1 VKLPVI
7 VGLVILA
14 SLSQVTVSSAA
25 HAADHKV
32 APVARE
38 EVGRAP
44 TSRLARTD
52 RALLG
57 RGDAEL
63 VPVMVKLDLDPIAT
77 YRGGITGFDPTSPA
91 VTGRRLTGTPAEL
104 AYERYL
110 EEREARFTAQ
120 LAKRV
125 PLALVGRHL
134 RTVYGGV
141 ALTLPANQVK
151 DLLTLDGVVAVQKDE
166 LRQPLTDASGQ
177 FLGADQVQQDLG
189 GARKAGKGVIVGVLD
204 TGIWP
209 EHPSFADQGNLS
221 APPALA
227 RGGRRACDYGKG
239 FKSNNKL
246 ISGEAFLDSYLTV
259 HKDETFKDA
268 RDSDGH
274 GTHTASTTAGNVLS
288 SAKVFG
294 VERGPIRGMAP
305 AAWVSAYKVCGATGC
320 MSSDSA
326 AAVAQAISD
335 GVSVIN
341 YSISGGTDPFTD
353 PVEMAFLDAYAAGV
367 FVAASAGNS
376 GPAEGTV
383 NHLAPW
389 VTTVAA
395 STQKRAFEAELTLTT
410 PQGPRTLHGA
420 SITGGV
426 GPAPVARNG
435 KCLEPAKPGSFAGMI
450 VVCERGGNA
459 RVEKGWNV
467 QHGGAVGM
475 ILYNPTLQDVETD
488 NHWLPAVHLADN
500 EIVSIL
506 DAGGDVTATIGAGQR
521 VDGTGGD
528 VMAGFSSR
536 GPGGLFVKPDV
547 TAPGVQI
554 LAGHT
559 PEPDEVSGGP
569 AGELFQ
575 AIAGTS
581 MSSPHVA
588 GAAALLAALRPQ
600 WTPGQIKSALMTTA
614 ITEVVKEDLKTP
626 ADPFDYGAGRI
637 AVDRAA
643 HPGLTIAETADR
655 MLDLA
660 DDEVRAIDLNLPS
673 ISAPIMPGRLQTTR
687 TLRNDTGQTLTYRL
701 RSSDSSITVTPATVT
716 LGGGRSATIQVTLS
730 SRANDGKW
738 RFGSVTLEPTTSSY
752 PALHLPVAYKPTQ
765 GKVTLTSSCDPAK
778 VAIGRT
784 AQCHVV
790 AANTGYT
797 DADVSVTSEAAGPSI
812 FVGAPAAKRSTLDGV
827 TPGVPGLS
835 ALDDRRYK
843 PLDVEPDP
851 IGDEE
856 LVLYDVPAFTYAG
869 QSYTRIGVAS
879 DGYLVVGGGT
889 VQDVRFEP
897 PNAVSDNRPNN
908 ILAPY
913 WADLDG
919 TGADGIRV
927 ATVNSDG
934 LDWIVVEWKV
944 KLYGTDQA
952 EHFQAWIAAGVNEKV
967 RFAYDPAAL
976 PQGAKVFAVGAE
988 NALGKGELLA
998 KQPSADMAVKTTGS
1012 RPGGTLDYTVTVR
1025 GLAPGADAAVVTSM
1039 TSEGVPGVTMVQ
1051 AKLKVV
1057 SP

>member
-1 VKLPVI
+1 MI
-7 VGLVILA
+7 VGLVMLA

-25 HAADHKV
+25 QAADHKV
-32 APVARE
+32 SPVARE

-57 RGDAEL
+57 RSDAER
-63 VPVMVKLDLDPIAT
+63 VPVIVKLDVDPIAT
-77 YRGGITGFDPTSPA
+77 YRGGVAGFDATSPA
-91 VTGRRLTGTPAEL
+91 ITGRRLNGSAAEL

-110 EEREARFTAQ
+110 QQREAHFTDL

-125 PLALVGRHL
+125 PQAKVGRHL
-134 RTVYGGV
+134 RTVYGGI
-141 ALTLPANQVK
+141 ALILPANQVK
-151 DLLTLDGVVAVQKDE
+151 ELLDLDGVVAVQKDE
-166 LRQPLTDASGQ
+166 LRQPLTDASSQ
-177 FLGADQVQQDLG
+177 FLGADEVQGDLG
-189 GARKAGKGVIVGVLD
+189 GARRAGKGVIVGVLD

-227 RGGRRACDYGKG
+227 RGAKRSCDYGAFDGKA
-239 FKSNNKL
+239 FKCNNKL
-246 ISGEAFLDSYLTV
+246 IGGEAFLDSYLSV
-259 HKDETFKDA
+259 NKDETYKTA

-274 GTHTASTTAGNVLS
+274 GTHTASTSAGNVLN
-288 SAKVFG
+288 SAKIFG

-305 AAWVSAYKVCGATGC
+305 GAWVSAYKVCGAKGC

-335 GVSVIN
+335 GVNVIN

-383 NHLAPW
+383 NHLSPW

-395 STQKRAFEAELTLTT
+395 STQRRAFESELTLQTA
-410 PQGPRTLHGA
+410 QGKRTLHGA

-426 GPAPVARNG
+426 GPAPVVRNG
-435 KCLEPAKPGSFAGMI
+435 KCLEPARAGAFTGMI

-475 ILYNPTLQDVETD
+475 ILYNPTLQDIETD
-488 NHWLPAVHLADN
+488 NHWLPAVHLPDG

-506 DAGGDVTATIGAGQR
+506 DGGGDVTATIGAGQR
-521 VDGTGGD
+521 VEGVGD

-536 GPGGLFVKPDV
+536 GPGGLFLKPDV

-554 LAGHT
+554 LAGHS
-559 PEPDEVSGGP
+559 PKPDEVPGGP
-569 AGELFQ
+569 PGELFQ

-588 GAAALLAALRPQ
+588 GAAALLAALRPE

-614 ITEVVKEDLKTP
+614 LTDVVKEDLKTP
-626 ADPFDYGAGRI
+626 ADPFDFGAGRI
-637 AVDRAA
+637 AVDQAA
-643 HPGLTIAETADR
+643 RPGVTIAETANR

-673 ISAPIMPGRLQTTR
+673 IDAPIMPGRLQTTR
-687 TLRNDTGQTLTYRL
+687 TLRNDTGQTLTYQL
-701 RSSDSSITVTPATVT
+701 RSSDSSITVAPAAVT
-716 LGGGRSATIQVTLS
+716 IAGGRSATITVTLS

-738 RFGSVTLEPTTSSY
+738 RFGSVTLAPTTSSY
-752 PALHLPVAYKPTQ
+752 PSLHLPVAYRPTQ
-765 GKVTLTSSCDPAK
+765 GKVTLTSTCSPAK
-778 VAIGRT
+778 VAVGQT
-784 AQCHVV
+784 AQCAVH
-790 AANTGYT
+790 AANTGYA
-797 DADVSVTSEAAGPSI
+797 DADVKVSSEAGPELRLDS
-812 FVGAPAAKRSTLDGV
+812 GAAKRDTLAGV
-827 TPGVPGLS
+827 VPGVPALS
-835 ALDDRRYK
+835 KLDDRRYK
-843 PLDVEPDP
+843 PLEVKPDP

-856 LVLYDVPAFTYAG
+856 MILYDVPSFRYAG
-869 QSYTRIGVAS
+869 QSYQRIGVVS
-879 DGYLVVGGGT
+879 NGYLVVGGGT

-897 PNAVSDNRPNN
+897 PGGTSDARPNN

-919 TGADGIRV
+919 TGQDGIRV
-927 ATVNSDG
+927 ANVAADG
-934 LDWIVVEWKV
+934 REWIVVEWRVKV
-944 KLYGTDQA
+944 YGTEKAQ
-952 EHFQAWIAAGVNEKV
+952 HFQAWIATGNTEQV
-967 RFAYDPAAL
+967 RFAYDPDAL
-976 PQGAKVFAVGAE
+976 AGGAKLFAVGAE
-988 NALGKGELLA
+988 NALGKGVFVKDE
-998 KQPSADMAVKTTGS
+998 PTSDYAVKTSGS
-1012 RPGGTLDYTVTVR
+1012 RPGGTLDYSVTVR
-1025 GLAPGADAAVVTSM
+1025 GLIPGGDGAVVTTM
-1039 TSEGVPGVTMVQ
+1039 TSEGVPGETIVQ
-1051 AKLKVV
+1051 TRLKVV